1 MRIPHA
7 SPSWAFRWGVAQCA
21 LLLGIATVPL
31 PAEWEG
37 VKGLVDSARSPELN
51 RAERAEGYYEGLIRG
66 DGVDPARGEQ
76 SLRLLGKPTGW
87 VRFQEADVVHYL
99 EDDFLQ
105 FELKPSVS
113 RTLFGQPFTT
123 NAHGMHDDPVELEKP
138 PGVFRVALL
147 GSSIDMGWGVD
158 HRDAYAN
165 RLETWL
171 GEHEK
176 RLGREPLRSFEVL
189 NFAVAA
195 YSPVQR
201 LETLARKAMA
211 FKPDLVIYS
220 ATTLDARLIEIHLR
234 EILRK
239 RVDLKYD
246 FLRRA
251 VAAARII
258 PADLEVDGGGRMVN
272 KDRLKAKLRP
282 YYWDLYDQTL
292 SALAGEC
299 QGAGVPL
306 VMIIVPRVGKSDAP
320 AARAEPVAM
329 LKAVASRHGLP
340 VYDLTPS
347 FDHDDPSTLEIAAWD
362 DHPNALGHRRLFT
375 ALARA
380 LVHDPETYARIFPGA
395 TAHAAAGR

>member
-1 MRIPHA
+1 MIPHTN
-7 SPSWAFRWGVAQCA
+7 PIWAFRWGVVQCA
-21 LLLGIATVPL
+21 LLLLIATAPL

-37 VKGLVDSARSPELN
+37 LKGLVDSARSPELN
-51 RAERAEGYYEGLIRG
+51 RAERAAGYYEGLIRG

-76 SLRLLGKPTGW
+76 SLRLLGKPAGW

-105 FELKPSVS
+105 FELKPSVE
-113 RTLFGQPFTT
+113 RTLFGQPFVT
-123 NAHGMHDDPVELEKP
+123 NSHGMHDDPVEIEKP
-138 PGVFRVALL
+138 AGVFRAAVL
-147 GSSIDMGWGVD
+147 GSSIDMGWGVA
-158 HRDAYAN
+158 HRDSYVN
-165 RLETWL
+165 RLEAWL
-171 GEHEK
+171 GEHER
-176 RLGREPLRSFEVL
+176 RLGRTPERVFEVL

-195 YSPVQR
+195 YSPIQR
-201 LETLARKAMA
+201 LESLTRKAMA

-246 FLRRA
+246 FLKQA
-251 VAAARII
+251 VAAAEIG
-258 PADLEVDGGGRMVN
+258 PNDLLVDAGGRMVN

-282 YYWDLYDQTL
+282 FYWDLYDQTL
-292 SALAGEC
+292 GAIAGEC
-299 QGAGVPL
+299 RQAGVPL

-320 AARAEPVAM
+320 AARAEPVAL
-329 LKAVASRHGLP
+329 LKAVAGRHGIP
-340 VYDLTPS
+340 VYDLTAS
-347 FDHDDPSTLEIAAWD
+347 FDHDDPSVLEIAAWD

-380 LVHDPETYARIFPGA
+380 LVHDPQTYERIFPGA
-395 TAHAAAGR
+395 AASTAASR